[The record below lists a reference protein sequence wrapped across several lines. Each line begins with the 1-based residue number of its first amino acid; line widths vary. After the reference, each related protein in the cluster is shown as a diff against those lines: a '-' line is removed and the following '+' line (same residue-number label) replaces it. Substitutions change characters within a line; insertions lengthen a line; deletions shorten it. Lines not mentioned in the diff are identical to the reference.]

1 MKLAVNLNHPYEL
14 TDKDIERI
22 EACLEDRLDMKWV
35 STDELDAYMD
45 MLYDVIASQKQTVPG
60 SVVLQ

>member
-1 MKLAVNLNHPYEL
+1 MKSAVNTNHPYEL

-35 STDELDAYMD
+35 SSDELDAYLD
-45 MLYDVIASQKQTVPG
+45 MLYDQIAASKQTVPG
-60 SVVLQ
+60 SLVLQ